1 MIIEE
6 FRISGESKIILLL
19 LKLLMVGKILKFQ
32 LLLFFCLTIGS
43 ILSFFFQDSIPD
55 NYFFINSLSNSF
67 NPLSFYG
74 SSILVFLGYTFGPW
88 IFSPFLIFTILYSF
102 LISRREKWIDILGC
116 LPLFIGT
123 LILSYWFVPEFLGE
137 GLMQF
142 ITLYLNIFY
151 QAVLFA
157 GSLFSFFFIYFRK
170 LNLFPSGGINK
181 IKQLNIRGFFRSL
194 KLKDLLKPLRVILAT
209 FGSKLNL
216 KLSFFLKG
224 KAVDKKSS
232 DKRVGPPLKK
242 EKSFIFKDFKNKVA
256 VKEKMDS
263 PRNGNIQETKIYN
276 EVIKEIIKS
285 FPEQK
290 YPNQPSDGYFQEITM
305 RIENKLKEF
314 RIDGG
319 VINVLKGPVVDTF
332 ELELGPGVKVSKVNS
347 HVEDLSM
354 ALYGSPIR
362 IIYPMKGRTTMGIEV
377 PRSPREVIYLKSILE
392 SEDFFKE
399 SSSLLLAM
407 GKNAF
412 GDVYIANLCNMP
424 HMLVAGATGAGKSV
438 FLNSILVSLIAKN
451 SPKDLKLLLV
461 DPKQL
466 EFSLYES
473 LPHLIMPVVTESKT
487 GSLAFSWVVQEM
499 ERRYSI
505 LKELSVRNIDSFNKK
520 VREGVPKEVILKIKE
535 FFKPGCRDFF
545 LPYLVVV
552 VDEFG
557 DLILSKNGK
566 DIENNVCRLAAKARA
581 AGIHL
586 ILATQRPSVDVI
598 TGLIKSN
605 FPTRVSFKVSTSVDS
620 RTILNAMGA
629 EFLLGKG
636 DMLLKSGIETSRVHS
651 AFVDDKEIEFLLEKL
666 REFPQNFDDSIL
678 DFLEEG
684 HPDDACSQVGGV
696 GGSYG
701 DVDDLFE
708 EALGIVMT
716 HKLASASML
725 QRRLKI
731 GYNRAANLIE
741 EMEARGIVGKADG
754 PKPRKVLENKINL

>member
-6 FRISGESKIILLL
+6 FRISDEFLITLVL

-43 ILSFFFQDSIPD
+43 ILSFFFQSSIPD
-55 NYFFINSLSNSF
+55 NYFFINSLNNSF
-67 NPLSFYG
+67 NPLSFYA
-74 SSILVFLGYTFGPW
+74 SSALVFLGYTFGPW

-102 LISRREKWIDILGC
+102 LISKREQWLDIVGC
-116 LPLFIGT
+116 IPLFIGT

-137 GLMQF
+137 GLLQF
-142 ITLYLNIFY
+142 IALYLNVFY
-151 QAVLFA
+151 QAVLLVS
-157 GSLFSFFFIYFRK
+157 SLFSFFFIYFRK
-170 LNLFPSGGINK
+170 LSLSPFKGINK
-181 IKQLNIRGFFRSL
+181 IKELNIRGLFKPL
-194 KLKDLLKPLRVILAT
+194 KLREFLKPLRMILT
-209 FGSKLNL
+209 NFGSRLNL

-224 KAVDKKSS
+224 KAVDKVSS
-232 DKRVGPPLKK
+232 DKRVGPSLKK
-242 EKSFIFKDFKNKVA
+242 EKNFFLKNLKKKVA
-256 VKEKMDS
+256 AKEKIDS
-263 PRNGNIQETKIYN
+263 SQNENIQEVKVYSDL
-276 EVIKEIIKS
+276 IKEIIKS

-347 HVEDLSM
+347 HVKDLSM

-392 SEDFFKE
+392 FEDFFRE

-412 GDVYIANLCNMP
+412 GEVFIADLCTMP

-438 FLNSILVSLIAKN
+438 FLNSLLVSLIAKN

-473 LPHLIMPVVTESKT
+473 LPHLIMPVVTESKSA
-487 GSLAFSWVVQEM
+487 SLAFSWIIQEM
-499 ERRYSI
+499 EKRYSI

-520 VREGVPKEVILKIKE
+520 VREGISKEIIFKIKE

-552 VDEFG
+552 VDEFA

-666 REFPQNFDDSIL
+666 KEYPQNFEESIL

-684 HPDDACSQVGGV
+684 RADGASGYSGGV
-696 GGSYG
+696 GSSYG
-701 DVDDLFE
+701 EVDDLFE